1 MARDVFNTFAAHA
14 GLGPRSE
21 ERYEQTLRKTFERDW
36 VFEAL
41 LSVLL
46 LLNDIF
52 ELLNFY
58 IVHTVE
64 GTETGAGRT
73 VVNVWL
79 TDVLVHSP
87 TFTCRTSRSGAGK
100 WKRIFMHVDDT
111 KRICLWLLA
120 SSVCVWHVQ
129 VLAGTFR
136 ASGQMVAIKI
146 IKKNTDEEQLSHIL
160 TEHKVLAN
168 HSRSCP
174 FIVRLHSAF
183 QTKVQSSLSAP

>member
-1 MARDVFNTFAAHA
+1 M
-14 GLGPRSE
+14 
-21 ERYEQTLRKTFERDW
+21 W

-46 LLNDIF
+46 LLNDIY
-52 ELLNFY
+52 EWLNFY

-73 VVNVWL
+73 TVNVWM
-79 TDVLVHSP
+79 TDGLVHSS
-87 TFTCRTSRSGAGK
+87 TFTCGTGRSGAGK
-100 WKRIFMHVDDT
+100 SKRIFMHVDDT
-111 KRICLWLLA
+111 KRIWLLA
-120 SSVCVWHVQ
+120 NCVWHVQ
-129 VLAGTFR
+129 VLAGIFR

-146 IKKNTDEEQLSHIL
+146 VKKNIDEEQLSHIL

-168 HSRSCP
+168 HGRSCP

-183 QTKVQSSLSAP
+183 QTRVQSSLSAP